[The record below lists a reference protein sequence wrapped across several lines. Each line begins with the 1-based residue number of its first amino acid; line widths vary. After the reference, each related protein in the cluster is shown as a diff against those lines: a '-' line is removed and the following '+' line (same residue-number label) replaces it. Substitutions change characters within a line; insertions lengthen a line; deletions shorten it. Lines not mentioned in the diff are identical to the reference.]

1 VLLKVDQRTIYVIS
15 VLLGSICVSLEYQ
28 SFAIYAANNNIH
40 IVHYNTKVSNP
51 GLQISTDK
59 RSYFKGEIINITIK
73 NGWGHSIRFTNS
85 ILGLNIE
92 NVNTGQKAGL
102 FGLQVITELK
112 PSESRSI
119 KWDQMDT
126 DARQVQPGIYQAK
139 ISSISNDT
147 SKKDQMLAANTTFAI
162 RGHR

>member
-1 VLLKVDQRTIYVIS
+1 MLQITIYIS
-15 VLLGSICVSLEYQ
+15 V
-28 SFAIYAANNNIH
+28 H
-40 IVHYNTKVSNP
+40 HNTKRGNT

-59 RSYFKGEIINITIK
+59 RSYFKGEIVNITIK
-73 NGWGHSIRFTNS
+73 NGWDHLIRFVNS

-102 FGLQVITELK
+102 FGLQLISQLK
-112 PSESRSI
+112 PFESRSI
-119 KWDQMDT
+119 KWDQMDS
-126 DARQVQPGIYQAK
+126 DARPVQPGIYQAK

-147 SKKDQMLAANTTFAI
+147 SKKDQILTANTTFAI